1 MGAEWADQTRG
12 ASGSQGSGIAYTGA
26 GGALVTGYFSGEASF
41 GSTSLTSRGRYDAFV
56 MHVTASGAID
66 WAIQAGGTSDDRGFG
81 IAHDGAG
88 GAFVTGDFSGEAS
101 FGSTSLTSRGVQDA
115 FVMHV
120 TASGAI
126 DWAIQAGGTSYD
138 GGYGIAH
145 DGAGGALVTGYFSGE
160 ASFGSTSLTSRG
172 MQDAFVMHV
181 TASGAIDWVV
191 QAGGTSY
198 DGGFGIAHDGAGGA
212 FVTGDFSGE
221 ASFGSTSLTSRGVQD
236 AFVMHVT
243 ASGAIDWAIQ
253 AGGTSY
259 DGGYGIAHDG
269 AGGALVTGYFSGEAS
284 FGSTSLTSRGMQDAF
299 VMHVTASGA
308 IDWVVQ
314 AGGTSYDGGFGIAH
328 DGAGGALVTG
338 YFSGEASFG
347 STSLTSR
354 GEYDAFVM
362 HVAASGA
369 IDWAVQA
376 GGTSY
381 DRGYG
386 IAHDGAGSALVTGY
400 FTGEASFGS
409 TSLTSFK
416 GSATCFVASLIPPPP
431 LPPLLPRPPPA
442 RDAKAPPPGSP
453 SLTPPPPLPP
463 LLPRP
468 PPARDAKAPPPGSSW
483 TPPST
488 TATPDMVAPRFDATA
503 ALTSAIALALALL
516 LACGYRRYRR
526 LADNFRVSRDRAQ
539 LDLHILEHRFM
550 QHTYP
555 QCEDLHGAPRPSVSP
570 PNSIPPGPPSSS
582 GNSHRGS
589 NGSGAGSV
597 IDEGTLAAIFM
608 APSREVGL
616 AKLRPDLDRAMP
628 KQSADSFEVCCGKL
642 YVLSRVSSKMAPDAS
657 FAKAQE
663 ITDALS
669 RECSTASR
677 TAASL
682 VLGLKRI
689 FEERILPNGA
699 LAHVIEHDFRLP
711 AGEVGALL
719 DRYRWPDDAKRRHV
733 MIILRKTLE
742 AVLEFRGAVDAA
754 VLGSG
759 SAVLGSA
766 SLQEVGQWERRVG
779 LTVQHSHGRL
789 IQTIEGVLDEHA
801 KRADPTEALG
811 GRIFRA
817 VADCAIAHAAAAK
830 AAAKAA
836 AEEAAIRSGEGRGC
850 GCGESSA
857 EAAAM
862 RALAGLQI
870 SPQPPTF
877 SPDLAALQISPQSPL
892 ISPDL
897 AGLQISPQPLP
908 PLPHP

>member
-1 MGAEWADQTRG
+1 
-12 ASGSQGSGIAYTGA
+12 
-26 GGALVTGYFSGEASF
+26 
-41 GSTSLTSRGRYDAFV
+41 
-56 MHVTASGAID
+56 
-66 WAIQAGGTSDDRGFG
+66 
-81 IAHDGAG
+81 
-88 GAFVTGDFSGEAS
+88 
-101 FGSTSLTSRGVQDA
+101 
-115 FVMHV
+115 
-120 TASGAI
+120 
-126 DWAIQAGGTSYD
+126 
-138 GGYGIAH
+138 
-145 DGAGGALVTGYFSGE
+145 
-160 ASFGSTSLTSRG
+160 
-172 MQDAFVMHV
+172 
-181 TASGAIDWVV
+181 
-191 QAGGTSY
+191 
-198 DGGFGIAHDGAGGA
+198 
-212 FVTGDFSGE
+212 
-221 ASFGSTSLTSRGVQD
+221 
-236 AFVMHVT
+236 
-243 ASGAIDWAIQ
+243 
-253 AGGTSY
+253 
-259 DGGYGIAHDG
+259 
-269 AGGALVTGYFSGEAS
+269 
-284 FGSTSLTSRGMQDAF
+284 
-299 VMHVTASGA
+299 
-308 IDWVVQ
+308 
-314 AGGTSYDGGFGIAH
+314 
-328 DGAGGALVTG
+328 
-338 YFSGEASFG
+338 
-347 STSLTSR
+347 
-354 GEYDAFVM
+354 
-362 HVAASGA
+362 
-369 IDWAVQA
+369 
-376 GGTSY
+376 
-381 DRGYG
+381 
-386 IAHDGAGSALVTGY
+386 
-400 FTGEASFGS
+400 
-409 TSLTSFK
+409 
-416 GSATCFVASLIPPPP
+416 
-431 LPPLLPRPPPA
+431 
-442 RDAKAPPPGSP
+442 
-453 SLTPPPPLPP
+453 
-463 LLPRP
+463 
-468 PPARDAKAPPPGSSW
+468 
-483 TPPST
+483 
-488 TATPDMVAPRFDATA
+488 MVAPRFDATA

-516 LACGYRRYRR
+516 LACGYRSYRR

-555 QCEDLHGAPRPSVSP
+555 QCEDLPGAPRPSVSP

-582 GNSHRGS
+582 GSSHRGS

-616 AKLRPDLDRAMP
+616 AKLRPYLDRAMP

-719 DRYRWPDDAKRRHV
+719 DRYRWPDDARRRHV

-779 LTVQHSHGRL
+779 LAVQHSHGRL

-870 SPQPPTF
+870 SPQPPPI

>member
-1 MGAEWADQTRG
+1 MGVEWADQTRG

-26 GGALVTGYFSGEASF
+26 GGAIVTGYFSGEASF
-41 GSTSLTSRGRYDAFV
+41 GSASLTSRGRYDAFV
-56 MHVTASGAID
+56 MHVTASGVID

-88 GAFVTGDFSGEAS
+88 GALVTGYFSGEAS

-138 GGYGIAH
+138 GGYGIAQY
-145 DGAGGALVTGYFSGE
+145 GAGGALVTGYFYS
-160 ASFGSTSLTSRG
+160 
-172 MQDAFVMHV
+172 
-181 TASGAIDWVV
+181 
-191 QAGGTSY
+191 
-198 DGGFGIAHDGAGGA
+198 
-212 FVTGDFSGE
+212 E

-243 ASGAIDWAIQ
+243 ASGDIDWAIQ
-253 AGGTSY
+253 AGGTSDDGGFGIAHDGTGGALVTGY
-259 DGGYGIAHDG
+259 FYSEASFGSTSLTSRGDYDAFVMHVAASGVIGWAVQADGTSDDGGYGIAHDG
-269 AGGALVTGYFSGEAS
+269 AGGALVTGYFSGESS
-284 FGSTSLTSRGMQDAF
+284 FGSTSLTSRGSYDAF
-299 VMHVTASGA
+299 VMHVTASGD
-308 IDWVVQ
+308 IDWAIQ
-314 AGGTSYDGGFGIAH
+314 TGGTSYDGGYGIAH
-328 DGAGGALVTG
+328 DGTGGALVTG

-362 HVAASGA
+362 HVAASGV
-369 IDWAVQA
+369 IDWAAQA
-376 GGTSY
+376 GGRSY

-386 IAHDGAGSALVTGY
+386 ITHDGAGGALVTGY
-400 FTGEASFGS
+400 FSGEASFGS

-442 RDAKAPPPGSP
+442 RDAKAPPPGSSSLTP
-453 SLTPPPPLPP
+453 PPPLPPLLPRPPPARDAKAPPPGSSSLTPPPPLPP

-526 LADNFRVSRDRAQ
+526 LADNFRASRDRAQ

-555 QCEDLHGAPRPSVSP
+555 QCEDMPGVPRLSVSP

-582 GNSHRGS
+582 GSSHRGS

-616 AKLRPDLDRAMP
+616 AKLRPYLDRAMP

-642 YVLSRVSSKMAPDAS
+642 YELSRVSSEMAPDAS

-719 DRYRWPDDAKRRHV
+719 DRYRWPDDARRRHV

-766 SLQEVGQWERRVG
+766 SLLEVGQWERRVG

-801 KRADPTEALG
+801 KCADPTEALG
-811 GRIFRA
+811 ERIFRA
-817 VADCAIAHAAAAK
+817 VADCAIEHAAAAK

-850 GCGESSA
+850 GSGESSA

-870 SPQPPTF
+870 SPQPPPI
-877 SPDLAALQISPQSPL
+877 SPDLAAL
-892 ISPDL
+892 
-897 AGLQISPQPLP
+897 
-908 PLPHP
+908 

>member
-1 MGAEWADQTRG
+1 MGADWAVQAR

-26 GGALVTGYFSGEASF
+26 GGALVTGDFYGEASFGSTFLISRGSYDAFVMHVAASGAIDWAIQAGGTSDDGGFGIAHDGAGGALVTGYFGGEASF
-41 GSTSLTSRGRYDAFV
+41 GSTSLISRGDYDAFV

-66 WAIQAGGTSDDRGFG
+66 WAIQAGGTSFDGGYG
-81 IAHDGAG
+81 IAHTGAG
-88 GAFVTGDFSGEAS
+88 GALVTGYFYSEAS
-101 FGSTSLTSRGVQDA
+101 FGSTSLTSRG
-115 FVMHV
+115 
-120 TASGAI
+120 S
-126 DWAIQAGGTSYD
+126 
-138 GGYGIAH
+138 
-145 DGAGGALVTGYFSGE
+145 
-160 ASFGSTSLTSRG
+160 
-172 MQDAFVMHV
+172 
-181 TASGAIDWVV
+181 
-191 QAGGTSY
+191 
-198 DGGFGIAHDGAGGA
+198 
-212 FVTGDFSGE
+212 
-221 ASFGSTSLTSRGVQD
+221 
-236 AFVMHVT
+236 
-243 ASGAIDWAIQ
+243 
-253 AGGTSY
+253 
-259 DGGYGIAHDG
+259 
-269 AGGALVTGYFSGEAS
+269 
-284 FGSTSLTSRGMQDAF
+284 
-299 VMHVTASGA
+299 
-308 IDWVVQ
+308 
-314 AGGTSYDGGFGIAH
+314 
-328 DGAGGALVTG
+328 
-338 YFSGEASFG
+338 
-347 STSLTSR
+347 
-354 GEYDAFVM
+354 YDAFVM

-369 IDWAVQA
+369 IDWAIQAGGTYDDRGFGIAHDGTGGALVTGYFYGEASFGSTSLTSRGSYDAFVMHVTASGAIDVFVMHVAAAGAIDWAIQAGGTSDDRGFGIAHDGTGGALVTGYFYGEASFGSTSFTSRGVQDAFVMHNAASGAIDWAVQA
-376 GGTSY
+376 GGTS
-381 DRGYG
+381 DDGGYG
-386 IAHDGAGSALVTGY
+386 IAHDGAGGALVTGY

-416 GSATCFVASLIPPPP
+416 GSATCFVASLIPPP

-442 RDAKAPPPGSP
+442 LDAM
-453 SLTPPPPLPP
+453 
-463 LLPRP
+463 
-468 PPARDAKAPPPGSSW
+468 APPPGSSW
-483 TPPST
+483 TLPST

-555 QCEDLHGAPRPSVSP
+555 QCEDLPGAPRPSVSP

-582 GNSHRGS
+582 GSSHRGS
-589 NGSGAGSV
+589 NGFGAGSV

-754 VLGSG
+754 VLGNG

-870 SPQPPTF
+870 SPQSPLI

-908 PLPHP
+908 PPPHP

>member
-1 MGAEWADQTRG
+1 MGADWAVQAR

-26 GGALVTGYFSGEASF
+26 GGALVTGDFYGEASFGSTFLISRGSYDAFVMHVAASGAIDWAIQAGGTSDDGGFGIAHDGAGGALVTGYFGGEASFGSTSLISRGDYDAFVMHVTASGAIDWAIQAGGTSFDGGYGIAHTGAGGALVTGYFYSEASFGSTSLTSRGESDVFVMHVAASGAIDWAVQAGGTSDDGGYGIAHDGTGGALVTGYFSGEASF
-41 GSTSLTSRGRYDAFV
+41 GSTSLTSRGSYDAFVMHVAASGAIDWAIQAGGTYDDRGFGIAHDGTGGALVTGYFYGEASFGSTSLTSRGSYDAFV
-56 MHVTASGAID
+56 MHVTASGAIDVFVMHVAAAGAID

-81 IAHDGAG
+81 IAHDGTG
-88 GAFVTGDFSGEAS
+88 GALVTGYFYGEAS
-101 FGSTSLTSRGVQDA
+101 FGSTSFTSRGVQDA
-115 FVMHV
+115 FVMHN
-120 TASGAI
+120 
-126 DWAIQAGGTSYD
+126 
-138 GGYGIAH
+138 
-145 DGAGGALVTGYFSGE
+145 
-160 ASFGSTSLTSRG
+160 
-172 MQDAFVMHV
+172 
-181 TASGAIDWVV
+181 
-191 QAGGTSY
+191 
-198 DGGFGIAHDGAGGA
+198 
-212 FVTGDFSGE
+212 
-221 ASFGSTSLTSRGVQD
+221 
-236 AFVMHVT
+236 
-243 ASGAIDWAIQ
+243 
-253 AGGTSY
+253 
-259 DGGYGIAHDG
+259 
-269 AGGALVTGYFSGEAS
+269 
-284 FGSTSLTSRGMQDAF
+284 
-299 VMHVTASGA
+299 
-308 IDWVVQ
+308 
-314 AGGTSYDGGFGIAH
+314 
-328 DGAGGALVTG
+328 
-338 YFSGEASFG
+338 
-347 STSLTSR
+347 
-354 GEYDAFVM
+354 
-362 HVAASGA
+362 AASGA

-376 GGTSY
+376 GGTS
-381 DRGYG
+381 DDGGYG
-386 IAHDGAGSALVTGY
+386 IAHDGAGGALVTGY

-416 GSATCFVASLIPPPP
+416 GSATCFVASLI
-431 LPPLLPRPPPA
+431 
-442 RDAKAPPPGSP
+442 
-453 SLTPPPPLPP
+453 PPPPLPP

-754 VLGSG
+754 VLGNG

-779 LTVQHSHGRL
+779 LAVQHSHGRL

-908 PLPHP
+908 PPPHP